1 MPPAEESGSS
11 VAQRGRRTKDTG
23 GGGRGDGTTD
33 AAVDGSGSSSI
44 CAGAIAASTSGGGG
58 SVDGDERLG
67 QDVWQ
72 SPGGGGDGSGNPLN
86 SLTGGSVDFDEHSN
100 GPKTDVATGEHG
112 LLPDEVAAVGGG
124 VDAKGDSQLT
134 GSVALGGSSSMVM
147 ADIPKERN
155 NQGGAAGA
163 WHVWNASG
171 PQCLSLRVLCISMP
185 PADESGSSVAGSA
198 AKDIGGGGRGDG
210 TSDAAVDES
219 GISSS
224 FAGAFAAS
232 TSGGGGSVDGDERQ
246 LPCGGG
252 GGSGNPLNCDDVATG
267 EHGLLP
273 DVVAAVGSG
282 VDAKGGSVALGGSSS
297 MGMADKINASSEST
311 TITAAASNICRRG
324 TRSSSGPPGEPARDD
339 GLVEGGRKAVTMSD
353 LGSSTGTPSGVSTTS
368 LGDEIKASSESTNI
382 TAAASTINAPG
393 RRGSRRSSGLDEG
406 GRKAVDDSGS
416 GGGSFNNLGGAK
428 GSWHV

>member
-1 MPPAEESGSS
+1 MPPAAESGSS
-11 VAQRGRRTKDTG
+11 VAQRGRRITTGDAGSAAKDTG
-23 GGGRGDGTTD
+23 GGTSD
-33 AAVDGSGSSSI
+33 AGVDESGSSSSS
-44 CAGAIAASTSGGGG
+44 AGAFGGGG
-58 SVDGDERLG
+58 SVDGDDRLA

-86 SLTGGSVDFDEHSN
+86 SLMGGSVDFDEHSN
-100 GPKTDVATGEHG
+100 GPKTDV
-112 LLPDEVAAVGGG
+112 
-124 VDAKGDSQLT
+124 S
-134 GSVALGGSSSMVM
+134 
-147 ADIPKERN
+147 
-155 NQGGAAGA
+155 
-163 WHVWNASG
+163 
-171 PQCLSLRVLCISMP
+171 
-185 PADESGSSVAGSA
+185 
-198 AKDIGGGGRGDG
+198 
-210 TSDAAVDES
+210 
-219 GISSS
+219 
-224 FAGAFAAS
+224 
-232 TSGGGGSVDGDERQ
+232 
-246 LPCGGG
+246 
-252 GGSGNPLNCDDVATG
+252 TG

-339 GLVEGGRKAVTMSD
+339 GLVEGGRKAVTISD

-382 TAAASTINAPG
+382 NAPG
-393 RRGSRRSSGLDEG
+393 RRGSRRSSGL
-406 GRKAVDDSGS
+406 KAVDDSGS

>member
-1 MPPAEESGSS
+1 
-11 VAQRGRRTKDTG
+11 
-23 GGGRGDGTTD
+23 
-33 AAVDGSGSSSI
+33 
-44 CAGAIAASTSGGGG
+44 
-58 SVDGDERLG
+58 
-67 QDVWQ
+67 
-72 SPGGGGDGSGNPLN
+72 
-86 SLTGGSVDFDEHSN
+86 
-100 GPKTDVATGEHG
+100 
-112 LLPDEVAAVGGG
+112 
-124 VDAKGDSQLT
+124 
-134 GSVALGGSSSMVM
+134 MVM
-147 ADIPKERN
+147 VDIPKERN

-210 TSDAAVDES
+210 TSDAAVDER
-219 GISSS
+219 GSSS
-224 FAGAFAAS
+224 SSAGAFAAS

-311 TITAAASNICRRG
+311 TITTAASNICRRG
-324 TRSSSGPPGEPARDD
+324 TRSSSGPALLTGLAMTSPGEPARDG
-339 GLVEGGRKAVTMSD
+339 GLDEGGRKALTMTD
-353 LGSSTGTPSGVSTTS
+353 LRSPTGTPSGVSTTS
-368 LGDEIKASSESTNI
+368 LGDEIKASSESTNT

-393 RRGSRRSSGLDEG
+393 PAERSDNSVAQCGRRMKTDDAGS
-406 GRKAVDDSGS
+406 AVDDAGSAFYESGISLFSAGALAASTSGGCGSRNPLNSDEHSNRPKTDVAAGEHGLLPDEAAPAARHGS
-416 GGGSFNNLGGAK
+416 GGGDVRVLQGAS
-428 GSWHV
+428 GA